1 MKIRLLIGIAVM
13 SAASLPGCSM
23 MPAHDASATAE
34 IAPTQGNNARGT
46 IHFTQ
51 HGDKVLIDATIVGLT
66 PGQHGFHIHEKGD
79 CSAPDATSAGGH
91 FNPNGQPHGD
101 PYGEAHHAGDM
112 PMLNADE
119 NGKAKLYFEMK
130 AATLQPGET
139 SLIGKAVVI
148 HQKVDDFSSQPAG
161 NSGARIGCGVIVAS

>member
-1 MKIRLLIGIAVM
+1 MRSILITGIALI
-13 SAASLPGCSM
+13 SLAGCSSLSL
-23 MPAHDASATAE
+23 HDPSATAE
-34 IAPTQGNNARGT
+34 IAPTQNNTARGT
-46 IHFTQ
+46 VHFAQ
-51 HGDKVLIDATIVGLT
+51 HGDKVTIDATIVGLT

-101 PYGEAHHAGDM
+101 PYGDAHHAGDM
-112 PMLNADE
+112 PMLNADA

-130 AATLQPGET
+130 AASLVGEN